1 MSAPLLEARGLVCR
15 FGPKEAVKGLD
26 LTLNAGDLV
35 GLIGPDGAGK
45 STTFRMLVGLQRPT
59 SGTIVRTLPDEQVA
73 YVPQVFALAPDLTVM
88 ENMKL
93 QAGLY
98 GMKGAE
104 ARIHELL
111 SRVDLDRFKDRMS
124 GALSGG
130 MKQKLALCVA
140 LLPSPRLL
148 LLDEPTTGVDPVS
161 RREFWALLHQI
172 HDDGVAILFSSPY
185 MDEAEY
191 AFRILFMYDGHLL
204 ATGTPESFREAMPG
218 VVLRVLTRKRRK
230 VMANIEALNPLDLFG
245 EGEQIRARFTPQDPA
260 PLLDR
265 IRALEGV
272 EHVELSEATLEDTF
286 LHALKE
292 QDHATEATSQISGD
306 VKSPAPAPP
315 SDSHGGPRHG

>member
-1 MSAPLLEARGLVCR
+1 MSAPLLEASGLVCR

-26 LTLNAGDLV
+26 LALHPGDLV

-59 SGTIVRTLPDEQVA
+59 AGPLTRTVPDEHVA

-98 GMKGAE
+98 GLKGAGP
-104 ARIHELL
+104 RIQELL
-111 SRVDLDRFKDRMS
+111 KRVDLDRFGDRMS

-140 LLPSPRLL
+140 LLPRPRLL

-161 RREFWALLHQI
+161 RREFWSLLHQV

-191 AFRILFMYDGHLL
+191 AFRILFMHEGHLL
-204 ATGTPESFREAMPG
+204 ASGTPESFRDELPG
-218 VVLRVLTRKRRK
+218 IVLRLLTRRRRQ
-230 VMANIEALNPLDLFG
+230 VMQALEALQPLDLFG
-245 EGEQIRARFTPQDPA
+245 EGEQIRVRFPEQPLE
-260 PLLDR
+260 PLLQR
-265 IRALEGV
+265 IRALPGV
-272 EHVELSEATLEDTF
+272 ERVEPSEATLEDSF
-286 LHALKE
+286 LHALSEQEQGKE
-292 QDHATEATSQISGD
+292 A
-306 VKSPAPAPP
+306 V
-315 SDSHGGPRHG
+315 HG

>member
-1 MSAPLLEARGLVCR
+1 MSTPLLEARGLACR
-15 FGPKEAVKGLD
+15 LGPKEAVKGLD
-26 LTLNAGDLV
+26 LVLNAGDLV

-59 SGTIVRTLPDEQVA
+59 AGTLRRNVPDEQVA
-73 YVPQVFALAPDLTVM
+73 YVPQTFSLAPDLTVL

-98 GMKGAE
+98 GLKGAE

-111 SRVDLDRFKDRMS
+111 TRVDLNRFQDRMS

-191 AFRILFMYDGHLL
+191 AFKILFMYDGRLL
-204 ATGTPESFREAMPG
+204 ASGTPESFREAMPG
-218 VVLRVLTRKRRK
+218 VVLRVLTRKRRQ
-230 VMANIEALNPLDLFG
+230 VMAALEALDPIDLFG
-245 EGEQIRARFTPQDPA
+245 EGEQIRMRFPIQAPA
-260 PLLDR
+260 PLLAR
-265 IRALEGV
+265 IGAMEGV
-272 EHVELSEATLEDTF
+272 ERVELSEASLEDTF
-286 LHALKE
+286 LHALTE
-292 QDHATEATSQISGD
+292 QEQ
-306 VKSPAPAPP
+306 
-315 SDSHGGPRHG
+315 RHG

>member
-1 MSAPLLEARGLVCR
+1 MSAPLLEAQDLVCR

-26 LTLNAGDLV
+26 LALHPGDLV

-59 SGTIVRTLPDEQVA
+59 AGTITRTVPDDQVA

-98 GMKGAE
+98 GMKQPE

-111 SRVDLDRFKDRMS
+111 TRVDLDRFGDRMS

-191 AFRILFMYDGHLL
+191 AFHIHFMYDGHLL
-204 ATGTPESFREAMPG
+204 ASGTPETFREALPG
-218 VVLRVLTRKRRK
+218 VVLRVLTRKRRQ
-230 VMANIEALNPLDLFG
+230 VMAALEAMQPLDLFG
-245 EGEQIRARFTPQDPA
+245 EGELIRVRFPEQEPA
-260 PLLDR
+260 ALMDR
-265 IRALEGV
+265 IAALDGV
-272 EHVELSEATLEDTF
+272 ERVEQSEATLEDTF
-286 LHALKE
+286 LHALHE
-292 QDHATEATSQISGD
+292 QEQLNG
-306 VKSPAPAPP
+306 
-315 SDSHGGPRHG
+315 

>member
-1 MSAPLLEARGLVCR
+1 MSGPLLEASGLACR

-26 LTLNAGDLV
+26 LALHPGDLV

-59 SGTIVRTLPDEQVA
+59 AGAITRTVPDEQVA

-88 ENMKL
+88 ENMQL

-98 GMKGAE
+98 GLKGAGP
-104 ARIHELL
+104 RIHELL
-111 SRVDLDRFKDRMS
+111 ARVDLERFRDRMS

-140 LLPSPRLL
+140 LLPQPRLL

-161 RREFWALLHQI
+161 RREFWSLLHQV

-191 AFRILFMYDGHLL
+191 AFRILFMHEGNLL
-204 ATGTPESFREAMPG
+204 ASGTPESFREAMPG
-218 VVLRVLTRKRRK
+218 VVLRLLTPRRRQ
-230 VMANIEALNPLDLFG
+230 VMQALEALAPLDLFG
-245 EGEQIRARFTPQDPA
+245 EGEQIRVRFPEQ
-260 PLLDR
+260 PLGALLQR
-265 IRALEGV
+265 IRAIEGV
-272 EHVELSEATLEDTF
+272 ERVEPSEATLEDSF
-286 LHALKE
+286 LHALHE
-292 QDHATEATSQISGD
+292 QE
-306 VKSPAPAPP
+306 
-315 SDSHGGPRHG
+315 GGHV

>member
-1 MSAPLLEARGLVCR
+1 MSAPLLEATGLVCR

-26 LTLNAGDLV
+26 LALHPGDLV

-59 SGTIVRTLPDEQVA
+59 GGTIRRTVPDAEVA

-98 GMKGAE
+98 GLKQAE
-104 ARIHELL
+104 ARIHDLL
-111 SRVDLDRFKDRMS
+111 KRVDLDRFADRMS

-161 RREFWALLHQI
+161 RREFWSLLHQI

-191 AFRILFMYDGHLL
+191 AFRIHFMYDGHLL
-204 ATGTPESFREAMPG
+204 ASGTPETFREALPG
-218 VVLRVLTRKRRK
+218 VVLRVLTRRRRQ
-230 VMANIEALNPLDLFG
+230 VMAALEALQPLDLFG
-245 EGEQIRARFTPQDPA
+245 EGEQIRVRFPEQEPAALEAR
-260 PLLDR
+260 
-265 IRALEGV
+265 IGALEGV
-272 EHVELSEATLEDTF
+272 ERVELSEATLEDTF
-286 LHALKE
+286 LHALHE
-292 QDHATEATSQISGD
+292 QEQLNA
-306 VKSPAPAPP
+306 
-315 SDSHGGPRHG
+315 